1 MEAVTNY
8 DQDDLNKTISCVW
21 KEARGDGHAAMNAVA
36 HVIFNRGGA
45 TGFAKTLHEV
55 IYGKNQVSSM
65 SICTD
70 REYNLGAPS
79 LTDRE
84 YASYVAATNIVKA
97 VVERTDS
104 DPTNGALYCANLKES
119 TSGWFVCHIVN
130 DPVNHPKRAT
140 AEHQVL
146 YA

>member
-8 DQDDLNKTISCVW
+8 DQDDLNKAISCVW

-55 IYGKNQVSSM
+55 IYGKNQFSSM
-65 SICTD
+65 SICAD

-97 VVERTDS
+97 VGSDEWCAVLRKLEGKHERVVRLSYCERSRESSKARDCRAS
-104 DPTNGALYCANLKES
+104 SALRV
-119 TSGWFVCHIVN
+119 GG
-130 DPVNHPKRAT
+130 
-140 AEHQVL
+140 
-146 YA
+146 